1 MITVI
6 KTPNESRL
14 YTTDFSNRLGTG
26 ETVASGV
33 VVSSPVGLTVGS
45 GIVASPYVQFQIS
58 GGTHLTTYSI
68 NVKATTSSSNILE
81 EQFEVAVRNID
92 WMTEMVIMLRL
103 LINDMGDTQTYSD
116 TRLAQLLCLGAK
128 YVQEHQD
135 GFAATYTIG
144 VSELIMS
151 PDPVVIGDDDFV
163 GLTVLKAA
171 CFIDQGTV
179 RTKAAAAGLR
189 ATLGSLSLDTSNNLD
204 GFLKMLDKGPCAMFD
219 DLIKDFA
226 YGKPALFR
234 AILSPFVNN
243 KFDAARNLNYYMSSN
258 RDRS

>member
-6 KTPNESRL
+6 KTPSESRL
-14 YTTDFSNRLGTG
+14 YTTDFTNRLGTG

-33 VVSSPVGLTVGS
+33 ITSAPVGLTVGS
-45 GIVASPYVQFQIS
+45 GVVVSPYVQVQLS
-58 GGTHLTTYSI
+58 GGTHLTTYSVNI
-68 NVKATTSSSNILE
+68 KAYTSSSNILE

-103 LINDMGDTQTYSD
+103 IINDMGDTQTYSD
-116 TRLAQLLCLGAK
+116 TRLAQLLCLAAK
-128 YVQEHQD
+128 YVQEQG

-144 VSELIMS
+144 VSELTMS
-151 PDPVVIGDDDFV
+151 PDPVVIGDDDFI

-171 CFIDQGTV
+171 CFIDQSTV

-204 GFLKMLDKGPCAMFD
+204 GFLKMLDKGPCAMYEE
-219 DLIKDFA
+219 LAKSFA
-226 YGKPALFR
+226 YGQHGLFR
-234 AILSPFVNN
+234 AILSPFVHNQ
-243 KFDAARNLNYYMSSN
+243 FDPRSLDSY